1 MSKNTFFTVLAS
13 LSLLTFS
20 ACSGGG
26 GGGSSSTTDYL
37 NEEISCVTDAAASLL
52 NTCLKEVLSQ
62 EIEYKNLRAYE
73 PTYQLYANGASK
85 KRWIYLPVGTQIDTS
100 NPDAW
105 VFPVGTILWKEFSL
119 AGKKIETRKIEK
131 LTVGTGNS
139 SWSFS
144 SYLWRE
150 DQTDADPT
158 TDGIHAVAG
167 VDYERVNHISDYT
180 VPALSKCTN
189 CHQGAA
195 DTPLGFNYLQLSNN
209 HSTGLSLSTAD
220 VLPWLTQAPTTLDE
234 IAGDATAK
242 AALGYLHA
250 NCAHCHSPA
259 GLAQATFHMNHV
271 SGTTTVT
278 AENAYANTVNVGATV
293 YVTPH
298 DLANS
303 YIYQRVTNSEMPP
316 DFAFQKHGIDA
327 TGLTI
332 LSDWILSL

>member
-1 MSKNTFFTVLAS
+1 MTKNKFFLIFASLTFFAFVG
-13 LSLLTFS
+13 
-20 ACSGGG
+20 CSGGG
-26 GGGSSSTTDYL
+26 GGGSSSSIDYL
-37 NEEISCVTDAAASLL
+37 NEEVTCVTGGTESLL
-52 NTCLKEVLSQ
+52 NTCMKEVLNQ
-62 EIEYKNLRAYE
+62 DIEYKNLRSYE
-73 PTYQLYANGASK
+73 PTYQLYSNGASK
-85 KRWIYLPVGTQIDTS
+85 RRWIYLPVGTQIDTS
-100 NPDAW
+100 DPDAW

-119 AGKKIETRKIEK
+119 GGKKIETRKIEK

-158 TDGIHAVAG
+158 TDGINAVAG
-167 VDYERVNHISDYT
+167 VDYERINHIGDYT
-180 VPALSKCTN
+180 VPALGKCTA

-209 HSTGLSLSTAD
+209 HTEGLSLSTAD

-242 AALGYLHA
+242 AALGYLQA
-250 NCAHCHSPA
+250 NCAHCHSPN

-271 SGTTTVT
+271 SGTVLVT
-278 AENAYANTVNVGATV
+278 AENAYANTVNMGATV
-293 YVTPH
+293 RITPQ

-316 DFAFQKHGIDA
+316 DFAFQKHGVDSN
-327 TGLTI
+327 GLTI
-332 LSDWILSL
+332 LSNWILSL